1 VRSLRFRI
9 FLILCVVG
17 IIPCTFLRLAFLNNY
32 EKRAVSV
39 NSSNISN
46 QLAIIADHLLT
57 YNYLLDTSSEVINAE
72 LEQLSNLYD
81 GRVIIIDN
89 DLRVVKD
96 TYSLIDGKTIISQ
109 EVIEGFKNNST
120 SKYDANNR
128 YIEITTPIIDRTTSE
143 VIGVMLTSVS
153 AESIYTTM
161 SMLGQRAL
169 LLQGSM
175 AILIIAFGVF
185 FSFLMMKPFR
195 KMIIEING
203 IKEGFEEEEIHI
215 PDFSETEALSDA
227 FNQVM
232 HRMNALND
240 SRKEFVSN
248 VSHELKTPITSVK
261 VLAESLVAS
270 EDTPIEMYREF
281 MQDIV
286 EEINREDKIITDLLS
301 LVRLDKSASDLIIT
315 TVDINDFVEK
325 ILKMIHP
332 IADLKNVELLLE
344 SIREVS
350 AEIDETKLSLAISNL
365 VENAVKYNKDGGWVK
380 VSVDADTQ
388 YFTIVVSDSGM
399 GIPEES
405 LPHIFERFYRVD
417 KSHSKEISGT
427 GLGLAITRNTILMH
441 RGAIKAESVLGEGTT
456 FTVKIP
462 KYYVQ

>member
-1 VRSLRFRI
+1 MRSLRFRI
-9 FLILCVVG
+9 FLVFCVAGMV
-17 IIPCTFLRLAFLNNY
+17 PCYFLRVALLNNY

-57 YNYLLDTSSEVINAE
+57 YNYLQDTSSEVINAE

-81 GRVIIIDN
+81 GRVIIIDH
-89 DLRVVKD
+89 DLKVVKD
-96 TYSLIDGKTIISQ
+96 TYALIDGKTIISE
-109 EVIEGFKNNST
+109 EVIKCFKNSST
-120 SKYDANNR
+120 SKYDDKNK
-128 YIEITTPIIDRTTSE
+128 YIEITTPILDRTTSE

-153 AESIYTTM
+153 AESIYNTVTI
-161 SMLGQRAL
+161 LGKRAL
-169 LLQGSM
+169 LLQISM
-175 AILIIAFGVF
+175 GILIVAGGIIL
-185 FSFLMMKPFR
+185 SFLMMKPFR
-195 KMIIEING
+195 KMIVEITG

-215 PDFSETEALSDA
+215 PDFAETEALSDA

-261 VLAESLVAS
+261 VLAESLIAS
-270 EDTPIEMYREF
+270 DDTPIEMYREF
-281 MQDIV
+281 MEDIV
-286 EEINREDKIITDLLS
+286 EEINRENKIITDLLS
-301 LVRLDKSASDLIIT
+301 LVRLDKAASELMIT
-315 TVDINDFVEK
+315 TVDINEFVEK

-332 IADLKNVELLLE
+332 IADMKNIELLLE
-344 SIREVS
+344 SVREVK

-380 VSVDADTQ
+380 VTIDADTQ
-388 YFTIVVSDSGM
+388 FFTIVVSDSGI

-417 KSHSKEISGT
+417 KSHSNEISGT

-441 RGAIKAESVLGEGTT
+441 RGAIKADSVAGEGTT

-462 KYYVQ
+462 KYYA